1 MPRDNGH
8 NMRENVT
15 EALKHTKEFYKM
27 YANACAMIEVLAD
40 NRMMALDML
49 RFLTPDIRRRL
60 QESMMR
66 LLHWIDE
73 VDSE

>member
-1 MPRDNGH
+1 
-8 NMRENVT
+8 MRENLT
-15 EALKHTKEFYKM
+15 EAFKHTQKFYKM

-40 NRMMALDML
+40 NRTMALDML

-60 QESMMR
+60 KESMMH